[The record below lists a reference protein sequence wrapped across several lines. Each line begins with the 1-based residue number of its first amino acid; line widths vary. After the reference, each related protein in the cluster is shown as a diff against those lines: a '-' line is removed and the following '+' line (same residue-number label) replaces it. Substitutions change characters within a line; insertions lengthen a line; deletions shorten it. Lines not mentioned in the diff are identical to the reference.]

1 MGSQAF
7 DITQHHR
14 DRTRRAEQRADG
26 LERQLAHA
34 IRLLAIT
41 AAAATHDPIGYLQKL
56 DKPEPTID
64 ELAQLLRE
72 TNPAP
77 AQAAA

>member
-1 MGSQAF
+1 MQGSF

-26 LERQLAHA
+26 LERELANA
-34 IRLLAIT
+34 IRLLALT
-41 AAAATHDPIGYLQKL
+41 AAAATSDPIGYLQQL

-72 TNPAP
+72 TAP
-77 AQAAA
+77 AARQAAA